1 MEKENMAKVASL
13 RIITRLLGYLGPHL
27 GTILLVLSLTLASTG
42 LMVYGPVIFKNAI
55 NHIEARL
62 PARGLWLYAGLMVA
76 VACAYWIVAF
86 FQRLYQARVSQRVL
100 WELRSQL
107 FSTTQ
112 GFSYRFYE
120 EKHTGQII
128 SRLTGDVHILE
139 RFLSHTVFH
148 LFETVA
154 FVIGAA
160 IVVLRINSKLTLV
173 SFATMPLAVALM
185 VKFGKRV
192 RPLWRA
198 VRDQWGEVTDAVHEN
213 VAGAKV
219 VRAFAREEHEV
230 KKFLN
235 KAQSLIDKFLTAI
248 LFTAFYR
255 PMIHT
260 TIMLPLPFIFFY
272 GGLLVMRGPMTLG
285 EFWLF
290 HSYLWMLSGRV
301 QFIGE
306 FINTIQLTTA
316 AASRIFELL
325 DWETPIVEKEDAKE
339 FEPRGGEVVFEGVSF
354 AYPVHTD
361 GTHQEEVP
369 ILQDINLVVPAGQTI
384 AIVGATGSGKST
396 LVALIP
402 RFYDAT
408 TGRILIDGQDIRD
421 VTLKSLR
428 KEIATVFQDT
438 FLFSDTLAANIAY
451 AHPQASEESMQQ
463 AAKTAQAHEFISHLN
478 EGYQSVIGERGVT
491 LSGGEKQR
499 VAIARALL
507 ARPSILIMDDYS
519 ANVDAATE
527 HLIQGSLTK
536 ERRGRTTIIIT
547 HRIATA
553 RLADKIVVLDKGRIV
568 EAGTHKELYAKKGLY
583 RRLYDLLFSLGD

>member
-1 MEKENMAKVASL
+1 
-13 RIITRLLGYLGPHL
+13 
-27 GTILLVLSLTLASTG
+27 
-42 LMVYGPVIFKNAI
+42 MVYSPVILKNAI

-62 PARGLWLYAGLMVA
+62 PARGLWLYAGLLVA
-76 VACAYWIVAF
+76 VACAYWLVAF
-86 FQRLYQARVSQRVL
+86 FQRLYQARMSQRVL

-112 GFSYRFYE
+112 GFPYRFYE

-128 SRLTGDVHILE
+128 SRLTGDVRILE
-139 RFLSHTVFH
+139 RFLSHTLFH
-148 LFETVA
+148 LFETAA

-160 IVVLRINSKLTLV
+160 IVVLQVNAKLTFV
-173 SFATMPLAVALM
+173 AFATMPLAVALM
-185 VKFGKRV
+185 IRFGKRI
-192 RPLWRA
+192 RPLWHA
-198 VRDQWGEVTDAVHEN
+198 VRDQWGEVTGAVHEN

-230 KKFLN
+230 KKFLK
-235 KAQSLIDKFLTAI
+235 KAQNLIDSFLEAI

-272 GGLLVMRGPMTLG
+272 GGLLVIMGHMKLG
-285 EFWLF
+285 DFWLF
-290 HSYLWMLSGRV
+290 YSYLWMLSGRV

-306 FINTIQLTTA
+306 FINTIQRTTA

-325 DWETPIVEKEDAKE
+325 DWETPIVEKKDAKE
-339 FEPRGGEVVFEGVSF
+339 FEPGGGEVVFEDVSF
-354 AYPVHTD
+354 AYPGGGAPSN
-361 GTHQEEVP
+361 GTSQEAAP
-369 ILQDINLVVPAGQTI
+369 ILQNINLVVRAGETV

-396 LVALIP
+396 LVSLIP
-402 RFYDAT
+402 RFYDVT
-408 TGRILIDGQDIRD
+408 SGRILIDGQDIRD
-421 VTLKSLR
+421 VALKSLR
-428 KEIATVFQDT
+428 KKIATVFQET

-451 AHPQASEESMQQ
+451 AAPQASEQSMQQ
-463 AAKTAQAHEFISHLN
+463 AAKTAHAHEFISHLD
-478 EGYQSVIGERGVT
+478 EGYESIIGERGVT

-507 ARPSILIMDDYS
+507 SRPTILIMDDYS

-527 HLIQGSLTK
+527 HLIQENLAK
-536 ERRGRTTIIIT
+536 ERSGRTTIIIT

-568 EAGTHKELYAKKGLY
+568 EAGTHKELYAKGGLY
-583 RRLYDLLFSLGD
+583 RRLYELLFSLGD